1 MDLAVIC
8 AKVANRPR
16 VIHRLTGRLRIHI
29 PLLRRLP
36 REHQGLADA
45 VGSLLAAPEGI
56 RQVRVSL
63 HTGNTLLLF
72 DPDQLTEGEILE
84 YLRGVLDVF
93 LRHRERLS
101 EVPPERLPLV
111 LRRLEPV
118 LLGAVRRRL
127 SLRTDIEIGDDVLA

>member
-1 MDLAVIC
+1 MDLARIC
-8 AKVANRPR
+8 TKVANRPR
-16 VIHRLTGRLRIHI
+16 VIHRLPGRLRVHI

-63 HTGNTLLLF
+63 HTGNSLLLF

-93 LRHRERLS
+93 LRHRERLA

-111 LRRLEPV
+111 LSRLEPV
-118 LLGAVRRRL
+118 LLSAVRRRL